1 MEPALEKLR
10 QVILSLRL
18 VSPVT
23 YQDPC
28 GWETKTLCLT
38 CVCPEPTKVFGSPR
52 RGAIHHCLHILQ
64 TKQKD
69 GLKLKANLG
78 YIVTSRPVLGYRLRP
93 YPKKPKEKKKPNV
106 PSLRRP
112 VIGLFFSLISGNSVL
127 TGSIFCNGRRK
138 SLWVFSPNRTKTPH
152 LKLPPTC
159 PSYPMDICSMIL
171 YIIV

>member
-52 RGAIHHCLHILQ
+52 RGAIHHCL
-64 TKQKD
+64 QKD

-93 YPKKPKEKKKPNV
+93 YPKKTKREEKTQCPQPGTPRNWIV
-106 PSLRRP
+106 
-112 VIGLFFSLISGNSVL
+112 LFSHF
-127 TGSIFCNGRRK
+127 R
-138 SLWVFSPNRTKTPH
+138 
-152 LKLPPTC
+152 
-159 PSYPMDICSMIL
+159 
-171 YIIV
+171 

>member
-10 QVILSLRL
+10 QGILSLSL
-18 VSPVT
+18 ELALSHS
-23 YQDPC
+23 
-28 GWETKTLCLT
+28 KTLAGGRPKH
-38 CVCPEPTKVFGSPR
+38 CVSHVCVLNLQKRLDPPGVVLYICR
-52 RGAIHHCLHILQ
+52 LHILQ

-78 YIVTSRPVLGYRLRP
+78 YIMTSRPVLSYRLRP

-106 PSLRRP
+106 PSLSHPLIR
-112 VIGLFFSLISGNSVL
+112 LFFSLISGNSVL

-159 PSYPMDICSMIL
+159 PSYPPWTSAIWYCT
-171 YIIV
+171 